1 MNTRILVVL
10 ALLVSIGA
18 VLHTVVPP
26 MLFGVKPDMLLAMM
40 FLGIV
45 LFPRIKYVLILSL
58 ATGFISALTTAA
70 PGGQIANIIDKPITA
85 LIFLCLFLL
94 LKNKIRTTIVAP
106 LLTAVGTI
114 ISGTI
119 FLSVTLFIIGLM
131 EGGFFALFA
140 SIVLPATIINT
151 VIMII
156 IYPIVQTILK
166 RSVNVSFT

>member
-1 MNTRILVVL
+1 MNTRILMVL

-18 VLHTVVPP
+18 VLHTVAPP

-45 LFPRIKYVLILSL
+45 LFPKVNYVLILSFV
-58 ATGFISALTTAA
+58 TGFISALTTAA

-85 LIFLCLFLL
+85 LIFLSLFLL
-94 LKNKIRTTIVAP
+94 LKNNVRTTIVAP
-106 LLTAVGTI
+106 ILTAVGTI

-119 FLSVTLFIIGLM
+119 FLSVTLFLIGLM

-156 IYPIVQTILK
+156 IYPIIRTILK
-166 RSVNVSFT
+166 RSGNVSLT